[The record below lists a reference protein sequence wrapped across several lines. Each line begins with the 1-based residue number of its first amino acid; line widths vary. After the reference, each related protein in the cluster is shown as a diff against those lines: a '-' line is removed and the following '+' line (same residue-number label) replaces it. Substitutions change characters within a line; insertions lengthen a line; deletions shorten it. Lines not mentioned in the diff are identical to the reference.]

1 MKLSLSNSIDKI
13 LYKNYSQNYRGKWIN
28 QQLQLE
34 ILTNNSDKSNRQKKE
49 IYFLQI
55 KKKVSSNKLQRD
67 YIFTSSKI

>member
-28 QQLQLE
+28 QQLYLE
-34 ILTNNSDKSNRQKKE
+34 ILTNNSDKSNRRKKE

-55 KKKVSSNKLQRD
+55 KKKVSSNKL
-67 YIFTSSKI
+67 